1 MTRDSSQSSCVD
13 RKTRKR
19 EMRCVTLNGKEV
31 PYTLK
36 RRRCRAIGMKIDCD
50 GLTVS
55 VPLRESLGWVESV
68 LQDRA
73 KWVLKKLD
81 EWGNEESVKLV
92 WEESAIFPL
101 LGEPWQ
107 LATTASGVMQ
117 MTKVKEKTNVE
128 RRQLA
133 LPLSSMLTTQEVE
146 KFVMEWYHKQALV
159 CFSKRMAYYATKL
172 SVPHP
177 QLRLSRAKTQ
187 WGSCDM
193 RGIVHLNWRLIQ
205 LSLSL
210 VDYVVAHEM
219 SHLIEMN
226 HSSAF
231 WKTVESIYPNYL
243 VVREE
248 LRRLR

>member
-1 MTRDSSQSSCVD
+1 
-13 RKTRKR
+13 
-19 EMRCVTLNGKEV
+19 
-31 PYTLK
+31 
-36 RRRCRAIGMKIDCD
+36 
-50 GLTVS
+50 
-55 VPLRESLGWVESV
+55 
-68 LQDRA
+68 
-73 KWVLKKLD
+73 
-81 EWGNEESVKLV
+81 
-92 WEESAIFPL
+92 
-101 LGEPWQ
+101 
-107 LATTASGVMQ
+107 
-117 MTKVKEKTNVE
+117 
-128 RRQLA
+128 
-133 LPLSSMLTTQEVE
+133 
-146 KFVMEWYHKQALV
+146 
-159 CFSKRMAYYATKL
+159 MAYYATKL

>member
-55 VPLRESLGWVESV
+55 APLRESLSWVESV

-81 EWGNEESVKLV
+81 EWENKESVRLV

-107 LATTASGVMQ
+107 LATTASRVMQ
-117 MTKVKEKTNVE
+117 MAKVKVKTNVE

-133 LPLSSMLTTQEVE
+133 LPLPSTLTTQEVE
-146 KFVMEWYHKQALV
+146 KFVMEWYLKQALV
-159 CFSKRMAYYATKL
+159 CFSKRMACFANKL
-172 SVPHP
+172 GVPRP

-193 RGIVHLNWRLIQ
+193 RGIVYLNWRLIQ
-205 LSLSL
+205 LPLSL
-210 VDYVVAHEM
+210 VDYVVAHEL